1 MQAGTLTVGKLF
13 KQDRRLVVPLFQRPY
28 VWNREAQWEPLWE
41 DIRAVAERLL
51 VGGDPKPHFV
61 GAVVLDQAPK
71 PTGFLES
78 RLVIDGQQRLTT
90 MQLILEAFA
99 DCCEVRVRD
108 GAAELTN
115 YTRAL
120 RKLTRNDDVFKE
132 EVDGEYK
139 VWPTNA
145 DQFTFRTVMACPSP
159 DDLIGAI
166 KAAEKQQPVNRRLA
180 DGYSF
185 FYSSCDEW
193 LNDQGDVLG
202 ASDALFKTLNDY
214 IRVVVIDLESDD
226 DAQLIFE
233 TLNARGTP
241 LLPADLVKNDLLH
254 RAVAERED
262 IEALYKQY
270 WSTFDDNDD
279 YWRAEIGTGHAKRA
293 RVDTF
298 LQHFLAMRTRSEV
311 ATAHL
316 YSDYR
321 RYVKHSNKPTREHL
335 DDLCRHA
342 EIYRKFDHMQAD
354 TPEGVFFSMMST
366 MGITS
371 AYPFLLALFA
381 REDLSEA
388 DRRRVLADLASFLIR
403 RLVCHLSTRGYSV
416 FFINLL
422 DAVSDEDDVPAAVN
436 AYLSSG
442 AAEATRWPRDEE
454 FEVAWL
460 SYKVYG
466 VIRQDRI
473 RMILESLENGMRT
486 AKSEHLIF
494 GQKLTIEHLMPQ
506 KWQENYPMPEGR
518 DEIEARLERE
528 NLIHTFGNLT
538 LLTNAL
544 NPSVSNGPWTGADD
558 TGKRDQILKHSALA
572 LNRELPGSWGE
583 GEIIDRGRQLLA
595 TAKTVWAQ
603 PLLPADPLSEEE

>member
-13 KQDRRLVVPLFQRPY
+13 RQDRRLIVPLFQRPY
-28 VWNREAQWEPLWE
+28 VWNKENQWEPLWD

-51 VGGDPKPHFV
+51 QDIDAKPHFV

-90 MQLILEAFA
+90 LQLILEAFA
-99 DCCEVRVRD
+99 DCCESLVEGGSD
-108 GAAELTN
+108 ELTN

-132 EVDGEYK
+132 EADGEYK

-145 DQFTFRTVMACPSP
+145 DQLTFRLVMACTCP
-159 DDLIGAI
+159 DELTAHV
-166 KAAEKQQPVNRRLA
+166 KAAAKQAPINGRLG
-180 DGYSF
+180 DGYLF
-185 FYSSCDEW
+185 FYGSISDWLQEQSSVE
-193 LNDQGDVLG
+193 G
-202 ASDALFKTLNDY
+202 AASALFKTLNDY

-254 RAVAERED
+254 RALAERED
-262 IEALYKQY
+262 VESLYRQY

-279 YWRAEIGTGHAKRA
+279 YWRAELGTGHAKRA

-298 LQHFLAMRTRSEV
+298 LQHFLAMRTRREV

-321 RYVKHSNKPTREHL
+321 RYMKHSGRPTREHL

-342 EIYRKFDHMQAD
+342 EIYRSFDRMAPQS
-354 TPEGVFFSMMST
+354 PEGGIFALLQT

-371 AYPFLLALFA
+371 AYPFLLALFS
-381 REDLSEA
+381 REDLSRPDLLA
-388 DRRRVLADLASFLIR
+388 VLDYLSSFLIR
-403 RLVCHLSTRGYSV
+403 RLICHLSTRGYST
-416 FFINLL
+416 FFISLL
-422 DAVSDEDDVPAAVN
+422 DAVIDEADLPTAVYD
-436 AYLSSG
+436 YLANGS
-442 AAEATRWPRDEE
+442 AEATRWPRDAE
-454 FEVAWL
+454 FETAWM
-460 SYKVYG
+460 SYQVYG
-466 VIRQDRI
+466 VIRQDRV
-473 RMILESLENGMRT
+473 RLILETLENALRT
-486 AKSEHLIF
+486 AKTENLIF

-506 KWQENYPMPEGR
+506 KWQEHYPLPP
-518 DEIEARLERE
+518 DKDPIEARLERE
-528 NLIHTFGNLT
+528 HLLHTFGNLT
-538 LLTNAL
+538 LLTEAL
-544 NPSVSNGPWTGADD
+544 NPSVSNGAWST
-558 TGKRDQILKHSALA
+558 KRDQILTHSALA
-572 LNRELPGSWGE
+572 LNRDLPQVWDEAAIVARATRILDVAKKVWRQPSELDDAE
-583 GEIIDRGRQLLA
+583 VA
-595 TAKTVWAQ
+595 
-603 PLLPADPLSEEE
+603 

>member
-1 MQAGTLTVGKLF
+1 MQAGTLTIGKLF

-28 VWNREAQWEPLWE
+28 VWTRDSQWEPLWE

-51 VGGDPKPHFV
+51 VEGDPKPHFV

-99 DCCEVRVRD
+99 DCCEVRVQD
-108 GAAELTN
+108 GAVELTN
-115 YTRAL
+115 YSRAL

-145 DQFTFRTVMACPSP
+145 DQFTFRAVMACPSP
-159 DDLIGAI
+159 DELVVAI
-166 KAAEKQQPVNRRLA
+166 KAAERQQPVNRRLA
-180 DGYSF
+180 DGYNF
-185 FYSSCDEW
+185 FYWSFSEW
-193 LNDQGDVLG
+193 LDDQGDVLG
-202 ASDALFKTLNDY
+202 ASDALFRTLNDY

-254 RAVAERED
+254 RAVAEKED
-262 IEALYKQY
+262 IEALYRQY

-279 YWRAEIGTGHAKRA
+279 YWRTEIGTGHAKRA

-298 LQHFLAMRTRSEV
+298 LQHYLAMRTRREV

-321 RYVKHSNKPTREHL
+321 RYVKHSDKPTRAHL
-335 DDLCRHA
+335 EDLCRHA
-342 EIYRKFDHMQAD
+342 EIYRSFDHMPAD
-354 TPEGVFFSMMST
+354 TPEGVFFSMLST

-371 AYPFLLALFA
+371 AYPFLLAVFS
-381 REDLSEA
+381 RQDMSIEERRQVLS
-388 DRRRVLADLASFLIR
+388 DLASFLIR
-403 RLVCHLSTRGYSV
+403 RLVCHLSTRGYSL

-422 DAVSDEDDVPAAVN
+422 DAVSDADDLAGAVN
-436 AYLSSG
+436 AYLASG
-442 AAEATRWPRDEE
+442 SAEATRWPRDEE

-466 VIRQDRI
+466 VIRQDRV
-473 RMILESLENGMRT
+473 RMILETLENGMRS

-506 KWQENYPMPEGR
+506 KWQEHYPLPEER

-528 NLIHTFGNLT
+528 NMIHTFGNLT
-538 LLTNAL
+538 LLTSAL
-544 NPSVSNGPWTGADD
+544 NPSVSNGPWTDSDD
-558 TGKRDQILKHSALA
+558 SGKRDQILKHSALA
-572 LNRELPGSWGE
+572 LNRDLPGTWDE
-583 GEIIDRGRQLLA
+583 DKIIERGHQLFA
-595 TAKTVWAQ
+595 TARAVWSE
-603 PLLPADPLSEEE
+603 PLLLTDIIAESA